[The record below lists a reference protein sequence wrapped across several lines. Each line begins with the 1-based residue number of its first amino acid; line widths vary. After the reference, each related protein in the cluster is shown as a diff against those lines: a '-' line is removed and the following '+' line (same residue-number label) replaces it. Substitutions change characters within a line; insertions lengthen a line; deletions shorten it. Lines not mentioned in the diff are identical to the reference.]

1 MGDVLGDLIELIA
14 DLVGLFGEIF
24 SDVGSR
30 RREKCYK
37 NSEDYKAYE
46 KRYNA
51 YLKHSNKKV
60 QKYPEPYH
68 IDYQKATTSMAEMI
82 GQEENSIHNL

>member
-60 QKYPEPYH
+60 QKYPVPYH
-68 IDYQKATTSMAEMI
+68 MDYQKEATSMAEMI

>member
-1 MGDVLGDLIELIA
+1 MGDLIELFV
-14 DLVGLFGEIF
+14 DLLGLFGEIF
-24 SDVGSR
+24 SDVGTR

-51 YLKHSNKKV
+51 YLKHSNNKQ

-68 IDYQKATTSMAEMI
+68 MDYQKGVTSMAEMI

>member
-1 MGDVLGDLIELIA
+1 MGDLFELIFDVLGI
-14 DLVGLFGEIF
+14 FGEIF

-51 YLKHSNKKV
+51 YLKHSNNKQ

-68 IDYQKATTSMAEMI
+68 MDYQKGVTSMAEMI

>member
-1 MGDVLGDLIELIA
+1 MGDVLGDLIELFA

-37 NSEDYKAYE
+37 NSED
-46 KRYNA
+46 
-51 YLKHSNKKV
+51 
-60 QKYPEPYH
+60 
-68 IDYQKATTSMAEMI
+68 
-82 GQEENSIHNL
+82 

>member
-1 MGDVLGDLIELIA
+1 MGDLFELIFDVLGI
-14 DLVGLFGEIF
+14 FGDIF

-30 RREKCYK
+30 RRERCYK

-51 YLKHSNKKV
+51 YLKHSNKKA

>member
-1 MGDVLGDLIELIA
+1 MGDLFELIFDVLGI
-14 DLVGLFGEIF
+14 FGEIF

-37 NSEDYKAYE
+37 NSEEYKAYE

-51 YLKHSNKKV
+51 YLKHSNKKEP
-60 QKYPEPYH
+60 KYPEPYH
-68 IDYQKATTSMAEMI
+68 IDYQKGATSMAEMI

>member
-1 MGDVLGDLIELIA
+1 MGDLFELIFDVLGI
-14 DLVGLFGEIF
+14 FGEIF

-51 YLKHSNKKV
+51 YLKHSNKKE

-68 IDYQKATTSMAEMI
+68 IDYQKGATSMAEMI
-82 GQEENSIHNL
+82 DQEENSIHNL

>member
-1 MGDVLGDLIELIA
+1 MGDVLGDLIELFA

-51 YLKHSNKKV
+51 YLKHSNKRE
-60 QKYPEPYH
+60 QKYLEPYH
-68 IDYQKATTSMAEMI
+68 MDYQKAATSMAEMI
-82 GQEENSIHNL
+82 GQEENSIHNI

>member
-51 YLKHSNKKV
+51 YLKHSKKKE

-68 IDYQKATTSMAEMI
+68 MDYQKGVASMAEMI